1 MGRAQETFGK
11 KEVRSKKEKKRKEKA
26 AKKLAKKEKET
37 SGDLEDMMMYVDE
50 NGMFS
55 TTPPDPTKKTV
66 IKAEDIEINT
76 PKKEDLEDVDP
87 TRRGIVTFF
96 NDSKGFGF
104 IRDTETR
111 ESVFVHVNNLVD
123 EIKENNVVTFETE
136 MGQKGPVA
144 VNVKLSK

>member
-1 MGRAQETFGK
+1 
-11 KEVRSKKEKKRKEKA
+11 
-26 AKKLAKKEKET
+26 
-37 SGDLEDMMMYVDE
+37 MMMYIDE
-50 NGMFS
+50 NGMFT

-66 IKAEDIEINT
+66 FKAEDIEIHT
-76 PKKEDLEDVDP
+76 PKKEDLEDVDT
-87 TRRGIVTFF
+87 TRRGVVTFF

-144 VNVKLSK
+144 INVKLSK